1 MTVFLILKPNNL
13 VYFKTEEGLM
23 KRRDFITTGTTLAAG
38 TLLSAC
44 NDSNRQAIDYSKIQE
59 KKEKKLASV
68 NINKN
73 KKVTLKLATS
83 WPAHFPIMGTGVEN
97 FVQRVNTVSS
107 GSIEIKL
114 YPKNT
119 LIPAL
124 AVFDAA
130 SAGEID
136 IFHSGPYY
144 WKGKNAAFSLF
155 SGMPFGMTSEEINA
169 WMHFGGGYELWRE
182 LYSGYNLY
190 PFMGGNT
197 NIQMG
202 GWFKNQINSL
212 DDLDGL
218 KMRVPGLGGEVFAKL
233 GVNPVLLPA
242 GEIYTA
248 LERGI
253 IDATEWVGPFL
264 DMKMGFYK
272 VAPYYYSGWHEPGSI
287 LELTFN
293 KKTWTKLSTEHQSI
307 MQMASEEMNAMMTY
321 EFQAKNALALDTL
334 KGKGIMLKS
343 FPNDVILEAKK
354 ALQEVISLQSSQSAD
369 FKNVY
374 ESASS
379 FLQASKSFSDVSL
392 KKYLNIR

>member
-1 MTVFLILKPNNL
+1 
-13 VYFKTEEGLM
+13 M
-23 KRRDFITTGTTLAAG
+23 KRRDFIKTGSTLAAG
-38 TLLSAC
+38 SLLAGC
-44 NDSNRQAIDYSKIQE
+44 NESNRQAIDYSKVQK
-59 KKEKKLASV
+59 KKENKLSSV
-68 NINKN
+68 NYNRN
-73 KKVTLKLATS
+73 KKVILKLATS
-83 WPAHFPIMGTGVEN
+83 WPAHFPIMGTGVEK
-97 FVQRVNTVSS
+97 FVQRVNTASA

-144 WKGKNAAFSLF
+144 WKGKNSAFSLF

-169 WMHFGGGYELWRE
+169 WMHFGGGYDLWRE
-182 LYSGYNLY
+182 LYARYNLY
-190 PFMGGNT
+190 PFLGGNT

-202 GWFKNQINSL
+202 GWFRKEINSL
-212 DDLDGL
+212 KDLDGI

-233 GVNPVLLPA
+233 GVNPILLPA

-248 LERGI
+248 LERGV

-293 KKTWTKLSTEHQSI
+293 NERWQKLSPEHQSI
-307 MQMASEEMNAMMTY
+307 LEMASEEMNSLMTY
-321 EFQAKNALALDTL
+321 EFQAKNSSTLQSLDS
-334 KGKGIMLKS
+334 KGVKFRS
-343 FPNDVILEAKK
+343 FPDDVIKAAKVGLED
-354 ALQEVISLQSSQSAD
+354 VVSSESIKNAD
-369 FKNVY
+369 FKEVY
-374 ESASS
+374 ESAYN
-379 FLQASKSFSDVSL
+379 FLMTSKSFSDVSL